1 MKTTA
6 QELNATAAPQE
17 AKKDDFKSMAKS
29 FVWALLFAMIFRT
42 FLFEPFHIPSGS
54 MKPGLLIGDYIFV
67 SKYSYGISRY
77 SFPLGLPLFEGRT
90 QGIKKPER
98 GDVVVFKLPRDT
110 STNYIKRL
118 IGLPGDRIQ
127 VKDSILYLNGVAVPR
142 KEIKPFVDKDNM
154 VIPQYV
160 ETLPSGVSYR
170 VLDQL
175 PYGHLDN
182 TEIYI
187 VPPKHYFFMGD
198 NRDNSQDSRVLSA
211 VGFVPEENLVGETEL
226 IVLPGGF
233 KWWDITT
240 WIALVNFEPSAA
252 WWESNKPEQ
261 TGS

>member
-1 MKTTA
+1 MNSRTQELETTA
-6 QELNATAAPQE
+6 VKQEG
-17 AKKDDFKSMAKS
+17 KKDDFKSMAKS
-29 FVWALLFAMIFRT
+29 FAWALLFAMIFRT

-77 SFPLGLPLFEGRT
+77 SFPFGPALFEGRIGEI
-90 QGIKKPER
+90 QKPKR
-98 GDVVVFKLPRDT
+98 GDVVVFKLPKDP

-127 VKDSILYLNGVAVPR
+127 VRSGILYINDTAVPR
-142 KEIKPFVDKDNM
+142 YEVKPFLDQDNT

-160 ETLPSGVSYR
+160 ETLPNHVSYP

-175 PYGHLDN
+175 PYGRLDN
-182 TEIYI
+182 TDIYI

-211 VGFVPEENLVGETEL
+211 VGFVPEENLVGPAQV
-226 IVLPGGF
+226 IMFPHSG
-233 KWWDITT
+233 KWWDFTSWATT
-240 WIALVNFEPSAA
+240 IKHTPSVEWQA
-252 WWESNKPEQ
+252 ENTLE
-261 TGS
+261 